1 MLLFFLPNLRYAREG
16 GLGASAKDV
25 GASIVR
31 GIRGVFVD
39 PLAGARRAGLLGF
52 IKGVATGV
60 AGLAARPISGLLNFS
75 SKAFLSIRDAASR
88 DLVLGR
94 QRAPRF
100 FAPDAVLRA
109 FNVQDALL
117 CAAYRRM
124 LRDGTIAA
132 PPPDERRWRQA
143 AALSAA
149 ALTAAEKP
157 ILFAQPAENSLF
169 FVTTRRFVFLTRAE
183 ASDEYAVAWSIDARH
198 VREIPLVHAPAS
210 ASASASS
217 TALVPSSSA
226 SFSSSSSS
234 SSESSTAVS
243 IYFALADDERR
254 QRDPYVIRC
263 ASARAA
269 HDLSRRLQRCV
280 YSVHVERA
288 LFGLPGAWVNVTQ
301 RLRARLA
308 KPFGAPAD
316 DATVW
321 RSTAVRARAFPAG
334 GRNEWHVDLC
344 GVDPCPGR
352 KKLLIVDYVARDEP
366 VSLVFRENE
375 PIVL

>member
-1 MLLFFLPNLRYAREG
+1 
-16 GLGASAKDV
+16 V

-94 QRAPRF
+94 QRPPRF

-143 AALSAA
+143 SSSSAA
-149 ALTAAEKP
+149 AVATVEKP
-157 ILFAQPAENSLF
+157 ILFAQPNENSLF
-169 FVTTRRFVFLTRAE
+169 FVTTRRFVFLTRRE
-183 ASDEYAVAWSIDARH
+183 ASDEYAVAWSIDARL
-198 VREIPLVHAPAS
+198 VREIPLVHASSSSP
-210 ASASASS
+210 SASS
-217 TALVPSSSA
+217 TALV
-226 SFSSSSSS
+226 SSSSSS
-234 SSESSTAVS
+234 SSSSASASLASPSEASTSVS
-243 IYFALADDERR
+243 IYYALADDERR
-254 QRDPYVIRC
+254 QRDPHVIRC

-269 HDLSRRLQRCV
+269 HDLARRLQRCV

-308 KPFGAPAD
+308 TPYGAPAD

-321 RSTAVRARAFPAG
+321 RSTAVRARAFGASASAAG
-334 GRNEWHVDLC
+334 GRGGGEWHVDLC